1 MLKCTTFL
9 GVPMGRKPKI
19 FIHVTEEEKRQVAAQ
34 AKKLGLSESS
44 YGYIKLFAP
53 ASSSIRTTDQ
63 KYAFGESGLA
73 LSSSQ
78 RIVEMVQS
86 LAENLGPDDPATVEL
101 LQELAVLQRHT
112 RCAYNYLLGD
122 LRARKASQ
130 GE

>member
-1 MLKCTTFL
+1 
-9 GVPMGRKPKI
+9 MGREAYIAINMTAADKAEI
-19 FIHVTEEEKRQVAAQ
+19 VATAD
-34 AKKLGLSESS
+34 KLGLSASA

-86 LAENLGPDDPATVEL
+86 LAEKLGPDDPATIEL

-112 RCAYNYLLGD
+112 RGAYNYLLGD
-122 LRARKASQ
+122 LCARKTSQ